1 MARHIVIGT
10 AGHVDHGKTTL
21 VRALTGIETDTT
33 AEEKK
38 RGLTINLGFAW
49 LDLPDGTRAG
59 IVDVPGHEKFIKNMV
74 AGLPGLNLVLLV
86 VDANEGVMPQ
96 TKEHLDILTL
106 LGVHRFIIVVTKA
119 DTVDETLLGLALQD
133 IRQNLADTAA
143 EDAPIVVT
151 DAISGRGLTELVAE
165 IQEMAASLPG
175 ETARGTGRL
184 NVDRS
189 FSIKGFGTIV
199 TGTLIDGP
207 MTNGS
212 EVWLYPGG
220 RRLRIRNMQ
229 VHDRDVW
236 QAEPPQRTA
245 LNLAGISS
253 GAIHRGDVLCTA
265 ADFAATR
272 MIDAK
277 VTCLADAEPLFLWQ
291 RMRLLVGTRE
301 VMARIVPLGAEQI
314 APGTDGFLQL
324 RLEADEIY
332 VKAGDRFILR
342 TFSPMHTVAGGEI
355 LDAHPKKHRRFKDD
369 VVTSLE
375 ARDAGLIDDVVAGFL
390 RLRQVPFTQA
400 GVIAG
405 AVDLPLDKVEIAL
418 DHLRQAGIVRR
429 TRQGYIHRD
438 VYKAWQAKA
447 LQVLL
452 AYHKEKPLQPGILQ
466 PVFRSRLGLDENDG
480 TALLRL
486 LTAGGVCR
494 LSRQCVAAKQFRITF
509 SPSQRKLQSAIEKK
523 LDHSGYVPVPVRE
536 ILALGKEAPAVAD
549 ALSGKS
555 LVFLSKDFVLSKRFL
570 TEAAR
575 KACQSLQTGNL
586 LTLGDFRDALA
597 ISRSQALLILEY
609 MDRCG
614 ITCRVRDGRLAGP
627 QARRYEG
634 KGESDHG

>member
-49 LDLPDGTRAG
+49 FDLPDGTRAG

-175 ETARGTGRL
+175 ETAQGTGRL

-207 MTNGS
+207 MTNGG

-314 APGTDGFLQL
+314 TPGTDGFLQL

-418 DHLRQAGIVRR
+418 GHLRQAGIVRR

-438 VYKAWQAKA
+438 VYKSWQAKA

-452 AYHKEKPLQPGILQ
+452 AYHKEKPLQPGIPQ
-466 PVFRSRLGLDENDG
+466 PVFRSRLGFDENDG

-509 SPSQRKLQSAIEKK
+509 SPSQRKLQSDIEKK

-614 ITCRVRDGRLAGP
+614 ITRRVRDGRLAGP

>member
-21 VRALTGIETDTT
+21 VRALTGIDMDTT

-106 LGVHRFIIVVTKA
+106 LGVHKFIIVVTKA
-119 DTVDETLLGLALQD
+119 DTVDDMLLSLTLQD

-143 EDAPIVVT
+143 EGAPVVVT
-151 DAISGRGLTELVAE
+151 DAVSGRGLTELVDE
-165 IQEMAASLPG
+165 IQAMAATLPMESAQG
-175 ETARGTGRL
+175 MGRL

-207 MTNGS
+207 MMNGR

-229 VHDRDVW
+229 VHEQDVLR
-236 QAEPPQRTA
+236 ADPPQRTA
-245 LNLAGISS
+245 LNLAGISC

-265 ADFAATR
+265 PDFTATR
-272 MIDAK
+272 MIDVK
-277 VTCLADAEPLFLWQ
+277 VTCLADAQPLFLWQ

-314 APGTDGFLQL
+314 APGTEGFLQL
-324 RLEADEIY
+324 RLEQDEIY

-355 LDAHPKKHRRFKDD
+355 LDAHPQKHRRFKDD

-375 ARDAGLIDDVVAGFL
+375 ARDAGLTDDVVAGFL

-400 GVIAG
+400 DVIAG
-405 AVDLPLDKVEIAL
+405 ATDLPLDKVELAL
-418 DHLRQAGIVRR
+418 DHLRQNGIVRR
-429 TRQGYIHRD
+429 TRQGYIHSD

-452 AYHKEKPLQPGILQ
+452 AYHREKPLQPGIPQ
-466 PVFRSRLGLDENDG
+466 PAFRSRLHLDENDG

-486 LTAGGVCR
+486 LTAGGICR

-523 LDHSGYVPVPVRE
+523 LDHSGYVPVPVRDVR
-536 ILALGKEAPAVAD
+536 ALGREAQAVAD
-549 ALSGKS
+549 ALNGKS
-555 LVFLSKDFVLSKRFL
+555 LVFLSPDFILSKRYMMKAA
-570 TEAAR
+570 EAACR
-575 KACQSLQTGNL
+575 YLQSGCP
-586 LTLGDFRDALA
+586 LTLGDFRDVLGV
-597 ISRSQALLILEY
+597 SRQQALLILEY

-614 ITCRVRDGRLAGP
+614 ITRRVADGRLAGP
-627 QARRYEG
+627 AARKYEI
-634 KGESDHG
+634 KGENDHG

>member
-1 MARHIVIGT
+1 MTRHIVIGT

-21 VRALTGIETDTT
+21 VRALTGIDTDTT

-106 LGVHRFIIVVTKA
+106 LGVHKFIIVVTKA
-119 DTVDETLLGLALQD
+119 DTVDEGLLDLALRD

-143 EDAPIVVT
+143 ENAPIVVT
-151 DAISGRGLTELVAE
+151 DAVSGRGLPELVDQIE
-165 IQEMAASLPG
+165 QMAATLPL
-175 ETARGTGRL
+175 ETADGDGRL

-207 MTNGS
+207 MMNGRD
-212 EVWLYPGG
+212 VWLYPGA

-229 VHDRDVW
+229 AHEQDVFR
-236 QAEPPQRTA
+236 ADPPQRTA
-245 LNLAGISS
+245 LNLAGISC

-265 ADFAATR
+265 PDFAATR
-272 MIDAK
+272 MLDAK
-277 VTCLADAEPLFLWQ
+277 VTCLADAAPLLLWQ

-301 VMARIVPLGAEQI
+301 VMVRIVPLGAEQI

-324 RLEADEIY
+324 RLEQEEIY

-355 LDAHPKKHRRFKDD
+355 LDAHPKKHRRFKAE
-369 VVTSLE
+369 VVKDLA
-375 ARDAGLIDDVVAGFL
+375 ARDAGLTDDVVAEFL

-400 GVIAG
+400 EVIAG
-405 AVDLPLDKVEIAL
+405 AVDISLDKVEQAL
-418 DHLRQAGIVRR
+418 DHLRQAGVIRR
-429 TRQGYIHRD
+429 TRQGYIHCD
-438 VYKAWQAKA
+438 VYKTWQAKA

-452 AYHKEKPLQPGILQ
+452 AYHREKPLQPGIPQ
-466 PVFRSRLGLDENDG
+466 PEFRSRLNLGENDG

-494 LSRQCVAAKQFRITF
+494 LSRQCVAAKHFRITF
-509 SPSQRKLQSAIEKK
+509 SPTQRKLQSAIEKQ
-523 LDHSGYVPVPVRE
+523 LDHSGYVPVPADTVRG
-536 ILALGKEAPAVAD
+536 LGKEAPAVVD
-549 ALSGKS
+549 ALNGKS
-555 LVFLSKDFVLSKRFL
+555 LVFLSTEYVLSKRYL
-570 TEAAR
+570 TKAAQA
-575 KACQSLQTGNL
+575 ACQYLQTGSI
-586 LTLGDFRDALA
+586 LTLGDFRDALG
-597 ISRSQALLILEY
+597 ISRQQALLILEY

-614 ITCRVRDGRLAGP
+614 ITRRVREGRLAGP
-627 QARRYEG
+627 EAPKYQ
-634 KGESDHG
+634 K